1 MCISFEASVIAFII
15 GEYSGYKLY
24 QKSDTKAVGIFIM
37 WYSIIQILEAGIYKL
52 DTKYH
57 NSITKLMI
65 INLSLQ
71 GLVFMFYQQKHP
83 LKQYFLIVSILLAT
97 YGVYVT
103 FTTEKTATISEAC
116 NCLKWNFAKDT
127 NTYLFYMYGLIFMY
141 SILSNTKVNR
151 KLFYIT
157 FSLYV
162 IIYSQLTQLTQLNKP
177 SIWCISS
184 AVSAPLMLL

>member
-24 QKSDTKAVGIFIM
+24 QKSDTKAIGIFIM

-141 SILSNTKVNR
+141 SILSKTKINR

-162 IIYSQLTQLTQLNKP
+162 IIYSQLTLLNKP